1 MAAFPRPVRLDM
13 TRIRLLFSS
22 GQPGI
27 LETHYDRL
35 AHQVE
40 CRYARTGG
48 QALKE
53 LASGSVHGAILS
65 ADMGEPGP
73 FEVLGAMA
81 GSVPPDAFPVVVIAS
96 PDAVKAQ
103 PPAVKAF
110 IVGVVPP
117 PVTLAK
123 LHQATG
129 RLLHALWSS
138 GCTQLNDV
146 ERQVM
151 DHTRDALSQLMSPDQ
166 DARVAYGNTVRAVD
180 ELVDAIEGGSLSG
193 LLQVLRD
200 HHESTFAHS
209 MRVSVLIGLFGDWLN
224 FSRDDTRLAAL
235 GGLVHDVGKR
245 KLPTAILAKPA
256 RLDDDEMLLVRRH
269 PIWSREILGEIGGVP
284 DAVVR
289 VAERHHERLDGSG
302 YPSGLRMGEIDDLS
316 LVVAVVD
323 VFDALTDRRSYKR
336 SMTSGEAIAIMRDM
350 RGVHLETGFV
360 DTFARMVDA
369 RGV

>member
-1 MAAFPRPVRLDM
+1 MAAIPWPVRSDM

-22 GQPGI
+22 AQPGI
-27 LETHYDRL
+27 LETHNDRL

-40 CRYARTGG
+40 SRYARSGSE
-48 QALKE
+48 AIDE
-53 LASGSVHGAILS
+53 IASGGIHGAILS
-65 ADMGEPGP
+65 ADIGEPGP
-73 FEVLGAMA
+73 FEVLGAFA
-81 GSVPPDAFPVVVIAS
+81 GSVRPDSFPVVVVA
-96 PDAVKAQ
+96 PPEAVKVQ

-117 PVTLAK
+117 PLTLTK

-129 RLLHALWSS
+129 RVLDALWSS
-138 GCTQLNDV
+138 GCATLSDV

-151 DHTRDALSQLMSPDQ
+151 NHTRDALSQLMSPDQ
-166 DARVAYGNTVRAVD
+166 DARVAYANTVRAVD
-180 ELVDAIEGGSLSG
+180 ELVDAIQDGNING

-224 FSRDDTRLAAL
+224 FSRDDTRMAAL

-245 KLPTAILAKPA
+245 NLPVEILGKPVS
-256 RLDDDEMLLVRRH
+256 LDQDELLLVRQH
-269 PIWSREILGEIGGVP
+269 PIWSRDILADIGGVS
-284 DAVVR
+284 DAVVH

-302 YPSGLRMGEIDDLS
+302 YPSGLRGGEIDDLS

-323 VFDALTDRRSYKR
+323 VFDALTDLRSYKR
-336 SMTSGEAIAIMRDM
+336 SMSSGEAIAIMRDM
-350 RGVHLETGFV
+350 RGIHLETAFV
-360 DTFARMVDA
+360 DAFARLVDA